1 MTYLLDATIFWYQSY
16 YAYGLLVVL
25 IVCLQWVYNFVV
37 KNKKEEKQIP
47 AQIDTHQEYLRKVL
61 AEEKALLDQQ
71 LKEKTIELAKQSKQN
86 KQQHNLLTK
95 IHAKVRNTS
104 TTAAQAKKYMHEIRI
119 LLENYDIEEDQVFE
133 TQMDELHQ
141 AYYKNLKKQ
150 FPDLTSYD
158 LRLSLFIKMGMNS
171 REIAEI
177 LHVLPSSINVS
188 RSRLRKKLQL
198 EPKDDLYAFLNRF

>member
-1 MTYLLDATIFWYQSY
+1 MTYLLEVTIFWYQSY
-16 YAYGLLVVL
+16 YAYGLLIVL

-47 AQIDTHQEYLRKVL
+47 PQIDTHQEHLRKAL
-61 AEEKALLDQQ
+61 AEKKALLDQQ

-95 IHAKVRNTS
+95 IHAKVRSTS

>member
-37 KNKKEEKQIP
+37 KNKKEEKQILP
-47 AQIDTHQEYLRKVL
+47 QIDTHQEHLRKVL

-95 IHAKVRNTS
+95 IHAKVRSTS

>member
-47 AQIDTHQEYLRKVL
+47 PQIDTNQEYLRKVL